1 MGRDRGSRIADRVL
15 AFPDTVGKSQRA
27 GGPRSPDT
35 TSGTLESSPVERT
48 LLGKEAR
55 YARGLQQV
63 GDGVFAWLQPNGE
76 WGESNAGVVVGD
88 GEALLVDTLFDPHLT
103 QRMLDAVGERVREP
117 IRTLVNTH
125 SDGDHVFGN
134 QLVADADIVATEAAA
149 HLIREE
155 SPGTLHRFKQ
165 LAPAL
170 RTVGRLP
177 LPVVGS
183 LGLPRLPRMPLRALG
198 EYVGWMLS
206 PYDFSGVEI
215 TPPTREF
222 GGELTLDVGGR
233 EVRLIEVG
241 PAHTAGDLIVHVPDA
256 GVVFAADVLFV
267 DVCPVMWA
275 GPTAGWIAALDRIL
289 ELQPETVVPGHGP
302 VSDQSE
308 VQVMRDYMEWVE
320 AEARPRLTAEL
331 SPLEVARELLRS
343 EEYRSAPWDWWDS
356 PERIVITIATIDRH
370 RKGGGGSVTAR
381 ERTALFA
388 QVATL
393 AAELQER

>member
-1 MGRDRGSRIADRVL
+1 
-15 AFPDTVGKSQRA
+15 
-27 GGPRSPDT
+27 
-35 TSGTLESSPVERT
+35 VERT

-88 GEALLVDTLFDPHLT
+88 GEALLIDTLFDPRLT
-103 QRMLDAVGERVREP
+103 QQMLDAVGEQVEEP

-134 QLVADADIVATEAAA
+134 QLVSDADIVATEAAA

-155 SPGTLHRFKQ
+155 SPGALQRFKQ
-165 LAPAL
+165 LAPVL

-177 LPVVGS
+177 LPAIGS
-183 LGLPRLPRMPLRALG
+183 LAVPRLPRVPLRTLG

-206 PYDFSGVEI
+206 PYDFSGVDV

-222 GGELTLDVGGR
+222 RGELALDVGGR

-256 GVVFAADVLFV
+256 SLVFAADVLFV

-275 GPTAGWIAALDRIL
+275 GPTAGWLAALDRIL
-289 ELQPETVVPGHGP
+289 ELGPGTVVPGHGP
-302 VSDQSE
+302 VSDESE
-308 VQVMRDYMEWVE
+308 VQTLRDYMAWVE
-320 AEARPRLTAEL
+320 EEARPRLAAGL
-331 SPLEVARELLRS
+331 SPPEVARELLPS
-343 EEYRSAPWDWWDS
+343 EEYRAAPWDGWDS

-370 RKGGGGSVTAR
+370 RRGAGGPISVR

-393 AAELQER
+393 AAELRADS